1 MSSDPIVPQDN
12 KISPVKD
19 DVPSNNIQLQ
29 QKEEITQRIPVYEEE
44 YSITK
49 EITKTQLHLKKKW
62 LKSTK
67 KIEIPI
73 NYEEMFI
80 NGREFDSYSQ
90 NELVEV
96 ISKMKEKISEVIHP
110 EQNEA
115 DESSKSNEEIK
126 RHYPQDVD
134 IQYQKNEQ
142 VSQENEIRSN
152 NEPSKEN
159 KALQFQDTRL
169 DIDKNQVQLDNNDV
183 EDKIEE
189 EIIPIWGEQIIIDKK
204 MVKLGEIVIRKS
216 KTTEKRKLDVVVR
229 KDKVTAEY
237 PDGKK
242 QEII

>member
-1 MSSDPIVPQDN
+1 M
-12 KISPVKD
+12 
-19 DVPSNNIQLQ
+19 
-29 QKEEITQRIPVYEEE
+29 
-44 YSITK
+44 
-49 EITKTQLHLKKKW
+49 
-62 LKSTK
+62 
-67 KIEIPI
+67 
-73 NYEEMFI
+73 
-80 NGREFDSYSQ
+80 
-90 NELVEV
+90 
-96 ISKMKEKISEVIHP
+96 IHP

-126 RHYPQDVD
+126 RHYPHDVD

-169 DIDKNQVQLDNNDV
+169 DIDKNQVQLANNDV

>member
-1 MSSDPIVPQDN
+1 VNSDPIVPQDN
-12 KISPVKD
+12 KISFKD
-19 DVPSNNIQLQ
+19 DVPSSSIQLQ

-49 EITKTQLHLKKKW
+49 EITKTQLHLEKKW

-96 ISKMKEKISEVIHP
+96 ISKVKEKISEVIHP

-126 RHYPQDVD
+126 RHYPHDVD
-134 IQYQKNEQ
+134 IQYQK
-142 VSQENEIRSN
+142 

-169 DIDKNQVQLDNNDV
+169 DIDKNQVQLANNDV

-216 KTTEKRKLDVVVR
+216 KITEKRKLDVVVR
-229 KDKVTAEY
+229 KEKVTAEY

-242 QEII
+242 QEIL